1 MDLTRRT
8 TLAAAL
14 GGIAASLASAGALA
28 HGRRHH
34 GAMDPAQMDERIE
47 RFIGHLAVE
56 VDATPEQ
63 KQKLSTIAKGAAH
76 DLAPL
81 RSQSM
86 ELRKQGVALFT
97 APQVDK
103 SAVEQ
108 LRVKRMQNA
117 DAASRRITQ
126 ALTEA
131 ADVLTPEQRKKAA
144 ERARRWRHI
153 G

>member
-8 TLAAAL
+8 TIAGVL

-28 HGRRHH
+28 HGRRQH

-47 RFIGHLAVE
+47 RFIGHLAVD

-63 KQKLSTIAKGAAH
+63 RQKLTVIAKGAAH

-81 RSQSM
+81 RTQSR

-97 APQVDK
+97 APSVDK
-103 SAVEQ
+103 NAVEQ

-117 DAASRRITQ
+117 DAASRRISQ
-126 ALTEA
+126 ALTDA

-144 ERARRWRHI
+144 ERARRWRHF